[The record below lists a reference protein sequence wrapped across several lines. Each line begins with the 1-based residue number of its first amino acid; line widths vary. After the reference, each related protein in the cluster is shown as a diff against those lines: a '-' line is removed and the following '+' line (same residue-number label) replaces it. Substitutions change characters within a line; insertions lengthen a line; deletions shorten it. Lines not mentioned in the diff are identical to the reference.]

1 VKGQAEGISAVRD
14 ILPVSRETAERL
26 ETYAALLGRWQKAMP
41 LVAEADLADL
51 YWRHFADCAQVVTIM
66 PEARFWVD
74 IGSGAGLPGL
84 VVAMVGG
91 AGTEVDLIESNR
103 RKCAFLREVI
113 RETGVPA
120 TVHEGRAED
129 LARGWQKPVDV
140 VLARA
145 VAPLVRLL
153 DLALPLMCEG
163 VRTAFHKGRDYQREI
178 DEATLSWEF
187 DLVKHDSRIGGGG
200 VILEISNLRRKTADQ
215 G

>member
-1 VKGQAEGISAVRD
+1 VNGQVEGISAVRE

-26 ETYAALLGRWQKAMP
+26 ETYAALLKRWQRAMP
-41 LVAEADLADL
+41 LVAQADLPDL
-51 YWRHFADCAQVVTIM
+51 YRRHFADCAQVVTIM
-66 PEARFWVD
+66 PKARRWLD

-84 VVAMVGG
+84 VVAIVGG
-91 AGTEVDLIESNR
+91 EGTEVDLIESNR

-113 RETGVPA
+113 RETKAPA
-120 TVHEGRAED
+120 RVHEGRAED
-129 LARGWQKPVDV
+129 LLNEWQRPVDV

-153 DLALPLMCEG
+153 DLACPVMCEG
-163 VRTAFHKGRDYQREI
+163 VRTAFHKGRDWEREI
-178 DEATLSWEF
+178 AEATLSWQF

-200 VILEISNLRRKTADQ
+200 VILEITNLRRKTADH